1 LITISSFDIF
11 LSDMESNCML
21 IIKFKETDMVK
32 STPWFIKTV
41 LFLSSFG
48 CIASNAYCNG
58 TIAGTIETDLAKYK
72 GDTVVYLEGV
82 NEQVTPQH
90 KSIDQLN
97 LTFVPKVITIPVGST
112 VDFTNN
118 DKIYH
123 NITSTSESN
132 KFSLD
137 TYDPGVTRPVTFNK
151 PGVVH
156 FLCKVHPEM
165 SGWVVV
171 TENQYAAVTEH
182 DGKFTIPNVPVGTYQ
197 IETWNEKLKLKG
209 KTTVTVAEGKT
220 VPVVIRLSDA
230 TS

>member
-1 LITISSFDIF
+1 MFSVDIV
-11 LSDMESNCML
+11 LSDVESNYML
-21 IIKFKETDMVK
+21 TNKFKETDMVK

-41 LFLSSFG
+41 LFLTSFG

-90 KSIDQLN
+90 KSIDQKS
-97 LTFVPKVITIPVGST
+97 LTFIPKVTTIPVGST

-118 DKIYH
+118 DKVYH
-123 NITSTSESN
+123 NVNSTSES
-132 KFSLD
+132 KKISLD
-137 TYDPGVTRPVTFNK
+137 TYDPGVPKPITFNK
-151 PGVVH
+151 PGVVQL
-156 FLCKVHPEM
+156 LCKVHPEM

-182 DGKFTIPNVPVGTYQ
+182 DGKFTIPNVPDGTYQ
-197 IETWNEKLKLKG
+197 IATWNEKLKLKG

-220 VPVVIRLSDA
+220 VPVVIKLSDT

>member
-97 LTFVPKVITIPVGST
+97 MNFVPKVITIPVGST

>member
-1 LITISSFDIF
+1 MITISSFDIF

-156 FLCKVHPEM
+156 LLCKVHPEM

-220 VPVVIRLSDA
+220 VPLVIKLSDA

>member
-220 VPVVIRLSDA
+220 VPVVIKLSDA

>member
-58 TIAGTIETDLAKYK
+58 TITGTIETDLAKYK

-156 FLCKVHPEM
+156 LLCKVHPEM

-220 VPVVIRLSDA
+220 VPLVIKLSDA

>member
-1 LITISSFDIF
+1 
-11 LSDMESNCML
+11 
-21 IIKFKETDMVK
+21 
-32 STPWFIKTV
+32 
-41 LFLSSFG
+41 
-48 CIASNAYCNG
+48 
-58 TIAGTIETDLAKYK
+58 LAKYK

-156 FLCKVHPEM
+156 LLCKVHPEM

-220 VPVVIRLSDA
+220 VPVVIKLSDA